1 MRLMFK
7 LSSGF
12 GAPLGAYSE
21 PPNPQAGFGEKWKRA
36 SKGGE
41 RKGREKG
48 RSTPY
53 KKFWLL
59 L

>member
-1 MRLMFK
+1 MFK